1 MLTLQFLTIVCSFAY
16 IEFASKDSVMKAK
29 MHNDSLFK
37 GRQIT
42 VIDKRKNKPGMG
54 HGGMRAHNNPMAQM
68 LSVMQ
73 MMMKRGG
80 RGGGFHRGGAMGG
93 AHRGGRGGG
102 AAGGPPAGGPPQ
114 KPA

>member
-1 MLTLQFLTIVCSFAY
+1 
-16 IEFASKDSVMKAK
+16 

-54 HGGMRAHNNPMAQM
+54 HVGMRGNNNPMAQM

-80 RGGGFHRGGAMGG
+80 RGFHRGAAMGG
-93 AHRGGRGGG
+93 GHRGGRGG
-102 AAGGPPAGGPPQ
+102 AAGGAPAGGAPPNQ
-114 KPA
+114 RPA

>member
-1 MLTLQFLTIVCSFAY
+1 
-16 IEFASKDSVMKAK
+16 MKAK

-54 HGGMRAHNNPMAQM
+54 HGGLRGNNAMAQM

-80 RGGGFHRGGAMGG
+80 RGGFRGGAMGPAMG
-93 AHRGGRGGG
+93 APMG
-102 AAGGPPAGGPPQ
+102 AS
-114 KPA
+114 

>member
-1 MLTLQFLTIVCSFAY
+1 
-16 IEFASKDSVMKAK
+16 MKAK

-37 GRQIT
+37 GRQIS

-54 HGGMRAHNNPMAQM
+54 QAGMRGAGNPMAQM

-80 RGGGFHRGGAMGG
+80 MGRGFPRGAGGAGGGMP
-93 AHRGGRGGG
+93 RGGRGG
-102 AAGGPPAGGPPQ
+102 AGGPPGVPPSAAPGG
-114 KPA
+114 K

>member
-1 MLTLQFLTIVCSFAY
+1 
-16 IEFASKDSVMKAK
+16 MKAK

-54 HGGMRAHNNPMAQM
+54 HGGMRGHNNPMAQM

-80 RGGGFHRGGAMGG
+80 RGGFHRGGMGG
-93 AHRGGRGGG
+93 GPHRGGRGGG
-102 AAGGPPAGGPPQ
+102 AAGGPPAGGPQ